1 MSRPNNPTC
10 DGDCLH
16 CTHDDCDS
24 GTFSGGRRTPFEREQ
39 SAIRQE
45 KAARAKAEAARR
57 KAIEEAFVAWKR
69 RNGILGYERNRGD
82 SKECAPTQGA
92 IPARKRRQSP

>member
-39 SAIRQE
+39 SAIRQ
-45 KAARAKAEAARR
+45 
-57 KAIEEAFVAWKR
+57 
-69 RNGILGYERNRGD
+69 
-82 SKECAPTQGA
+82 
-92 IPARKRRQSP
+92 

>member
-1 MSRPNNPTC
+1 MTWPIKPTC

-39 SAIRQE
+39 SSIRQE
-45 KAARAKAEAARR
+45 KAARIKEIEKAF
-57 KAIEEAFVAWKR
+57 IAWKK
-69 RNGILGYERNRGD
+69 RNGITGYKKGDERH
-82 SKECAPTQGA
+82 ELP
-92 IPARKRRQSP
+92 

>member
-1 MSRPNNPTC
+1 MSRPNKPTC

-45 KAARAKAEAARR
+45 KAARAKAEAARAKAEAARR
-57 KAIEEAFVAWKR
+57 KAIEDAFVAWKK
-69 RNGILGYERNRGD
+69 RNGIIGYKNG
-82 SKECAPTQGA
+82 G
-92 IPARKRRQSP
+92 KRHGLP

>member
-1 MSRPNNPTC
+1 MSRPINPTC

-57 KAIEEAFVAWKR
+57 KAIEEAFVAWKK
-69 RNGILGYERNRGD
+69 RNGIIGYKNG
-82 SKECAPTQGA
+82 G
-92 IPARKRRQSP
+92 KRHGLP

>member
-1 MSRPNNPTC
+1 MSRPINPC

-24 GTFSGGRRTPFEREQ
+24 STFSGGRRTPFEREQ

-45 KAARAKAEAARR
+45 KAARAKAEAARI
-57 KAIEEAFVAWKR
+57 KEIEDAFVAWKK
-69 RNGILGYERNRGD
+69 RNGIIGYKNG
-82 SKECAPTQGA
+82 G
-92 IPARKRRQSP
+92 KRHGLP

>member
-1 MSRPNNPTC
+1 MSKPSKPTC

-39 SAIRQE
+39 SAIR
-45 KAARAKAEAARR
+45 
-57 KAIEEAFVAWKR
+57 
-69 RNGILGYERNRGD
+69 
-82 SKECAPTQGA
+82 
-92 IPARKRRQSP
+92 

>member
-1 MSRPNNPTC
+1 MSKPSKPTC

-45 KAARAKAEAARR
+45 KAARARA
-57 KAIEEAFVAWKR
+57 
-69 RNGILGYERNRGD
+69 
-82 SKECAPTQGA
+82 
-92 IPARKRRQSP
+92 